1 MFLDYFHD
9 NQSVYTYDTRN
20 KTDLYMLSVNT
31 TFGQRC
37 VKFKGASLWNDL
49 PPFIKNITSI
59 NKFKTTTK
67 SYLLTLNI

>member
-1 MFLDYFHD
+1 
-9 NQSVYTYDTRN
+9 
-20 KTDLYMLSVNT
+20 MLSVNT
-31 TFGQRC
+31 TFGHRC

-49 PPFIKNITSI
+49 PSFIKNITSI